1 MKILIVNAGSSS
13 LKYQLVDMLNEITLA
28 QGLIE
33 RIGIEG
39 SKLTQKVNGQKYIVE
54 SSLKNHREAVELMI
68 SALTSKEEGVVESMD
83 EISAVGHR
91 VVQGGELFTAS
102 AVIDDEVLAAIE
114 ANCSL
119 APLHN
124 PANLMGIKACLEIMP
139 KTPMVA
145 VFDTAFHQTM
155 PAKSFLYGVPMD
167 YYKRLRVR
175 RYGFHGTS
183 HSYVS
188 KRAAQMLNRP
198 IEELRLVT
206 CHLGNGSSMA
216 AVQFGKSVD
225 TSMGMTPLEGVIMG
239 TRSGNVDPA
248 VLQFIMNSEGL
259 DINQMLDILNKKS
272 GFLGLSGI
280 SSDMRDI
287 EEAAAKGDKS
297 AQIAIDMLYQGI
309 KKYIGAYA
317 AVMGGVDAII
327 FTAGIGENGW
337 ELREAVMENMEFLGA
352 KIDKEKNKTRS
363 KEIDVSTSDSKVRIL
378 VIPTNEEIV
387 IARDTLALVG
397 NTDL

>member
-13 LKYQLVDMLNEITLA
+13 LKYQLINMDNEATIA
-28 QGLIE
+28 QGMIE

-39 SKLTQKVNGQKYIVE
+39 GKLTQKANGEKRVIM
-54 SSLKNHREAVELMI
+54 SDMKDHLDAVAMMI
-68 SALTSKEEGVVESMD
+68 QVLTDKDYGVISSMD
-83 EISAVGHR
+83 EVGAVGHR

-102 AVIDDEVLAAIE
+102 AVINDEVIAAIE
-114 ANCSL
+114 KNVQL

-124 PANLMGIKACLEIMP
+124 PANLMGIYACQKIMP
-139 KTPMVA
+139 NTPMVA

-155 PAKSFLYGVPMD
+155 PPKSYLYGVPME
-167 YYKRLRVR
+167 YYERLRVR

-183 HSYVS
+183 HRYVS
-188 KRAAQMLNRP
+188 QRAAEILGRP

-248 VLQFIMNSEGL
+248 VLQFIMNHENL
-259 DINQMLDILNKKS
+259 DINQMLDILNKQS
-272 GFLGLSGI
+272 GFLGISGI
-280 SSDMRDI
+280 SSDMRDV
-287 EEAAAKGDKS
+287 EEAAAKGDRN
-297 AQIAIDMLYQGI
+297 AQISIDMLYQGI
-309 KKYIGAYA
+309 KKYIAAYA
-317 AVMGGVDAII
+317 AVMGGVDAVI

-337 ELREAVMENMEFLGA
+337 ELREGVLENMEFLGI
-352 KIDKEKNKTRS
+352 KFDKEKNKVRG
-363 KEIDVSTSDSKVRIL
+363 KEIEISTPDSKVKVL
-378 VIPTNEEIV
+378 VVPTNEEIV

-397 NTDL
+397 K

>member
-13 LKYQLVDMLNEITLA
+13 LKYQLIDMLNEATLA

-39 SKLTQKVNGQKYIVE
+39 SKLTQKVNGQKNIVE
-54 SSLKNHREAVELMI
+54 SPLNNHREAVELMI
-68 SALTSKEEGVVESMD
+68 AALTSHVYGVVKSMD

-91 VVQGGELFTAS
+91 VVQGGENFTAS
-102 AVIDDEVLAAIE
+102 AVINDKVMTAIE
-114 ANCSL
+114 ANCPL

-124 PANLMGIKACLEIMP
+124 PANLMGIRACREIMP
-139 KTPMVA
+139 TTPMVA

-188 KRAAQMLNRP
+188 QRAAQMLGRP

-248 VLQFIMNSEGL
+248 VLQFIMNSENL
-259 DINQMLDILNKKS
+259 NINQMLDILNKES

-280 SSDMRDI
+280 SSDMRDV
-287 EEAAAKGDKS
+287 EEAAEKGNKE
-297 AQIAIDMLYQGI
+297 AQISIDMLYQGI

-337 ELREAVMENMEFLGA
+337 ELREGVMDNMEFLGA

-363 KEIDVSTSDSKVRIL
+363 KEIDVSTPDSKVKIL

-397 NTDL
+397 NTDI